1 MKINPNFVLRQ
12 LADTWV
18 VLSLADSTVDFNGMI
33 TLNESGVL
41 LWNVLQ
47 QGADVNALVNALLA
61 EYFVSEEQALIDVEE
76 FVQKLRKIGCL
87 DSE

>member
-18 VLSLADSTVDFNGMI
+18 VLSLADATVDFNGMI

-41 LWNVLQ
+41 LWNVLE
-47 QGADVNALVNALLA
+47 QGADVNALVNAILA
-61 EYFVSEEQALIDVEE
+61 EYSVSEHQARMDVEE
-76 FVQKLRKIGCL
+76 FVQKLRNVGCL
-87 DSE
+87 DAE